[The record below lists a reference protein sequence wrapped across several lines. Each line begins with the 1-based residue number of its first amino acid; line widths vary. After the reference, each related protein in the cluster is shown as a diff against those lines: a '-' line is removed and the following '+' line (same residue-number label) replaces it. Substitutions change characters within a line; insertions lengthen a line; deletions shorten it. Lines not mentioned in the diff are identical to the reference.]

1 MLIPFYDIGCHFK
14 RNRISKMSE
23 KSALHELSNIFEF
36 MLQAHNFRLW
46 TIKMGHI
53 LMSRLLTIDPVSC
66 YQTNINCCLTTGICT
81 CISLEISRLSS
92 AEVAAF
98 DHLWS
103 ETKWMSIQ
111 LQ

>member
-1 MLIPFYDIGCHFK
+1 MI
-14 RNRISKMSE
+14 E